1 MESQGHTLF
10 IVDGAYVFL
19 GALTLI
25 SATNRRFDSVI
36 LTKEKLKIID
46 DFIQTRINRIINE
59 KHWITAEENVKTA
72 ESRT

>member
-46 DFIQTRINRIINE
+46 DFI
-59 KHWITAEENVKTA
+59 
-72 ESRT
+72 